1 MDYELKQVILDD
13 KPVYKLKCPKCNVW
27 GYLDDDQFN
36 GRVSILCEWGFHKT
50 INFSKIVEEKGE

>member
-36 GRVSILCEWGFHKT
+36 GRVSILCECRGKEWIKN
-50 INFSKIVEEKGE
+50 IN